1 MNLKL
6 SSWFKAQQKI
16 NKINISFVDFPNVKN
31 WTANNNEIFHNSK
44 KFFKIIGVKVKT
56 NFYKKNWDQPII
68 LQNEIGILGILK
80 NLKNNKYLLQAKV
93 EPGNIN
99 KLQFSPTVQA
109 TKSNYNQ
116 VHGGKKVPYL
126 DYFLNIKK
134 KFNHNQSEQGFR
146 YFNKLN
152 SNILVGIKKNIKL
165 KQGFIWVSL
174 AQLCEMVRK
183 KNLLNMDTLSVVSSN
198 ISLNKID
205 NSINKLKAINQWI
218 KKKDKSF
225 FLKSSII
232 PLSELKDWQYDKKSI
247 THKNKKHFSIIGIK
261 IKTNKREINEWSQ
274 PILKGKNLAIA
285 GFIIKKINKTNHYL
299 CRYILKPGLKKS
311 ALTCTANSSDLKRY
325 KQDNNLSTFQKNI
338 IGNYFLNKDLK
349 KYKIYDNI
357 MSDEGGR
364 FFHCQIRYL
373 GLTLKENSK
382 INLPSNYIWISHNQ
396 MVNLIKNKK
405 IDIEARL
412 LFGSLNIDKLK

>member
-1 MNLKL
+1 MDLKL
-6 SSWFKAQQKI
+6 SNWFKAQQKI
-16 NKINISFVDFPNVKN
+16 NKIDISFVDFPNVKK

-56 NFYKKNWDQPII
+56 NFYRKNWDQPII
-68 LQNEIGILGILK
+68 LQKEVGILGILK
-80 NLKNNKYLLQAKV
+80 NIKSNKYLLQAKV
-93 EPGNIN
+93 EPGNKN

-126 DYFLNIKK
+126 NYFLNIEK
-134 KFNHNQSEQGFR
+134 KFIYNQSEQGFR

-152 SNILVGIKKNIKL
+152 SNILIGVKKNIRIKR
-165 KQGFIWVSL
+165 GFIWVSL
-174 AQLCEMVRK
+174 VQLCKMVKK

-198 ISLNKID
+198 ISLNNVD
-205 NSINKLKAINQWI
+205 NSINKLKEINQWI

-232 PLSELKDWQYDKKSI
+232 PLSKLKDWQYDKKSI
-247 THKNKKHFSIIGIK
+247 THKKKKHFSIIGIK

-285 GFIIKKINKTNHYL
+285 GFIIKKINNTNHYL

-311 ALTCTANSSDLKRY
+311 ALTCTANSADLKNY
-325 KQDNNLSTFQKNI
+325 KKDNNLSVFQKNI
-338 IGNYFLNKDLK
+338 IGNFFLNKNYK
-349 KYKIYDNI
+349 KNKIYDNI

-405 IDIEARL
+405 TDIEARL
-412 LFGSLNIDKLK
+412 LFGILNIDKLK